1 MKSTI
6 IAIILMLS
14 GCATADYAQ
23 IADVGTTIVGIESGL
38 GVEGNPVWGGSSWP
52 VIAAVKIGVTQAI
65 KLTPKEVC
73 EPGLFGL
80 TIMGSGAALWNIG
93 VIAGCGPAAIP
104 VVIGLWWW
112 QWDNWQTEAINDCK
126 TPFSF
131 EEAR

>member
-104 VVIGLWWW
+104 VIIGLWWW

-126 TPFSF
+126 TPF
-131 EEAR
+131 

>member
-1 MKSTI
+1 MKSI
-6 IAIILMLS
+6 ILAIILMLS

-104 VVIGLWWW
+104 VIIGLWWW

-126 TPFSF
+126 TPF
-131 EEAR
+131 

>member
-126 TPFSF
+126 TPF
-131 EEAR
+131 

>member
-1 MKSTI
+1 MKSI
-6 IAIILMLS
+6 ILAIILMLS

-104 VVIGLWWW
+104 VIIGLWWW

>member
-1 MKSTI
+1 MK
-6 IAIILMLS
+6 AILLSALLLS

-38 GVEGNPVWGGSSWP
+38 GVEGNPVWGGASWP

-104 VVIGLWWW
+104 VIIGLWWW

-126 TPFSF
+126 TPF
-131 EEAR
+131 